1 MPTELRSPRAKM
13 RPPDPSRLNRVT
25 AARIESPA
33 SSTHTLHDEPAATYM
48 KLSGPITSVRVPWP
62 PLGRPDTK
70 VSGVVVPGSSRFTA
84 VCSAK
89 YIVSPR
95 NAMPR
100 SEEHTS
106 ELQSRLHLV
115 CRLLL
120 EKKKKTDP
128 SMSIRVGRS

>member
-1 MPTELRSPRAKM
+1 M
-13 RPPDPSRLNRVT
+13 RPPDPSRLKRVT

-89 YIVSPR
+89 
-95 NAMPR
+95 R

-106 ELQSRLHLV
+106 ELQSRFDLV

-120 EKKKKTDP
+120 EKKK
-128 SMSIRVGRS
+128 

>member
-1 MPTELRSPRAKM
+1 M

-62 PLGRPDTK
+62 PLGRPDTR
-70 VSGVVVPGSSRFTA
+70 VSGVVVPGSRRFTA

-95 NAMPR
+95 NAMPKGALRPPSTVCAR

-106 ELQSRLHLV
+106 ELQSLTISYAVFCL
-115 CRLLL
+115 
-120 EKKKKTDP
+120 KKKNYIVHKVSFTD
-128 SMSIRVGRS
+128 